1 MNSVRRFGTL
11 RLLLPLWLGA
21 VTVGAAT
28 PTDNPYLSLTN
39 RNAFGIRPPAPP
51 PAPEAVAPPPAAPP
65 NVFLTGVSNT
75 GGQKKAYFAINRP
88 GSKTTAEYETV
99 VEGDELEDLKVLE
112 IDAKNGSVRT
122 LIGGREVTLN
132 FKDNGLKSAAGSP
145 VPGVPGR
152 PGAVPT
158 PVAPVPTQAPQV
170 NSGGPVVIGR
180 GGVNLSGGNQGGN
193 QGFSPTPAP
202 AATYSPGNVTESAG
216 IGNVGNVG
224 NVRPLPVRPGTDVN
238 PIQNVTQPTDSSGR
252 VPLPLPP
259 PTRFNQ

>member
-51 PAPEAVAPPPAAPP
+51 PAQEVVAPPPAAPP
-65 NVFLTGVSNT
+65 NVFLTGVSNS

-88 GSKTTAEYETV
+88 GGKTAEYETV
-99 VEGDELEDLKVLE
+99 FEGEELEDLKVLE

-132 FKDNGLKSAAGSP
+132 FKDNGLKSAAGTP

-158 PVAPVPTQAPQV
+158 PVAPVPTQAPQF

-180 GGVNLSGGNQGGN
+180 GGVNLSGGNQGYN
-193 QGFSPTPAP
+193 PTPAP
-202 AATYSPGNVTESAG
+202 AATYSPGNVTESASA
-216 IGNVGNVG
+216 GNVGNI
-224 NVRPLPVRPGTDVN
+224 RQLPVRPGTDVN
-238 PIQNVTQPTDSSGR
+238 PIQNVPQPTDSSGR

>member
-51 PAPEAVAPPPAAPP
+51 PAPEVVAPPPAAPP
-65 NVFLTGVSNT
+65 NVFLTGVSNS

-88 GSKTTAEYETV
+88 GGKTAEYETV
-99 VEGDELEDLKVLE
+99 FEGEELEDLKVLE

-132 FKDNGLKSAAGSP
+132 FKDNGLKSVAGTP

-158 PVAPVPTQAPQV
+158 PVAPVPTQAPQF

-180 GGVNLSGGNQGGN
+180 GGVNLSGGNQGYN
-193 QGFSPTPAP
+193 PTPAP
-202 AATYSPGNVTESAG
+202 AATYSPGNVTESASA
-216 IGNVGNVG
+216 GNVGNI
-224 NVRPLPVRPGTDVN
+224 RQLPVRPGTDVN
-238 PIQNVTQPTDSSGR
+238 PIQNVPQPTDSSGR